1 MKSIPRF
8 LRGPYRTAM
17 RVALGEIN
25 VDDAV
30 RQERG
35 WKLFLLLPRMLL
47 HRAPRGGTIP
57 KAKLLGR
64 FDLFNAG
71 AWLDLLEASAQGE
84 PTGCSSSPPQE
95 SKIRTTNWRRG
106 SAELKRWCTVGE
118 VSSARQALEGSS
130 LAPGVEATLNASRDP
145 TKRPR
150 HPRTPLPRELSSP
163 EPQAL
168 FNLDEFRF
176 CRKLRSARSGAA
188 GGPFRNDGGTSAT
201 PS

>member
-1 MKSIPRF
+1 MVHHWLPSRRLVLVGGGSQSQNRYNPLAHADGNEVDRNQGAIQFDVADTESVVTVPEHGFDEDPAEEDEVMSEGGVDVPSEIESEVEVPFRLPGALTLRRAFAGLDGVNLVEEFDERACLMKSVPRF
-8 LRGPYRTAM
+8 LRGPYRNAM

-71 AWLDLLEASAQGE
+71 VWLDLLEAS
-84 PTGCSSSPPQE
+84 
-95 SKIRTTNWRRG
+95 R
-106 SAELKRWCTVGE
+106 
-118 VSSARQALEGSS
+118 
-130 LAPGVEATLNASRDP
+130 
-145 TKRPR
+145 
-150 HPRTPLPRELSSP
+150 
-163 EPQAL
+163 
-168 FNLDEFRF
+168 
-176 CRKLRSARSGAA
+176 
-188 GGPFRNDGGTSAT
+188 
-201 PS
+201 